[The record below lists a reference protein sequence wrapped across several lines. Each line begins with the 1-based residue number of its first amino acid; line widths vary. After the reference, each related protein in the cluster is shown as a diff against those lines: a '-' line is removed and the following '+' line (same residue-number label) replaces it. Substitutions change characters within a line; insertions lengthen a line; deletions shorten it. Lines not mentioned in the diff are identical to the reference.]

1 MWPTAWRYTR
11 SSAVSVAVHHVN
23 VLEASLCIKTDLL
36 HIRTHI
42 QVKAKLKKA
51 KTIKNAIR
59 KDKKDK
65 SHPETGLIV
74 VTPNP
79 ANVPQGP
86 ALAATPL
93 KSTKTR
99 AGGLFGLFG
108 KPVECSAKVHARSM
122 RHYFFLYVR
131 TQLSCIF
138 AHDIWHM

>member
-1 MWPTAWRYTR
+1 M
-11 SSAVSVAVHHVN
+11 
-23 VLEASLCIKTDLL
+23 
-36 HIRTHI
+36 RTHM

-108 KPVECSAKVHARSM
+108 KPVECSAKVHTCPIHAPLL
-122 RHYFFLYVR
+122 FLCTYVH
-131 TQLSCIF
+131 SCLAYSLMVYGTCNAAIEQSPVTSGRRRGT
-138 AHDIWHM
+138 